1 MRLLSA
7 EYFIKIQRCDD
18 SYWTHENNFIL
29 MALSFFSISMELDFT
44 ATTTEG
50 DPSDEIVNGILN
62 MKDSGYFGVLPIK
75 SVTIL
80 GMPFISSFHSD
91 IMNMVCKSSEHL
103 SCKLLGAGYL
113 HEV

>member
-1 MRLLSA
+1 
-7 EYFIKIQRCDD
+7 
-18 SYWTHENNFIL
+18 
-29 MALSFFSISMELDFT
+29 MALSFFSVSMEFDFT

-50 DPSDEIVNGILN
+50 DPSDEIVNGILS
-62 MKDSGYFGVLPIK
+62 MKDSGYLGVLPIK

-103 SCKLLGAGYL
+103 SYKLLGAGYL
-113 HEV
+113 HKG